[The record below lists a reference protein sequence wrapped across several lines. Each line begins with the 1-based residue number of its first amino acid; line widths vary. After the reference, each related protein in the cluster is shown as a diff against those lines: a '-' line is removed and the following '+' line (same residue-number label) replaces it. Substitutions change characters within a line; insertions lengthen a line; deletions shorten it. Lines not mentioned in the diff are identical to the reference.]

1 MWPSKNPT
9 AGKTN
14 PREFYC
20 SIYQAQKLFTAT
32 FISALTIPDFSIFV
46 PTPNSVPT
54 SNSMPTLISV
64 PLVEC
69 TEWYRQ
75 YGIER
80 TVWIY
85 VLEKIHFSSKI
96 VARNFS
102 SKNVPLLYRM
112 DCTEQYNST
121 KNNFLENCP
130 APWDLCPLEKTIAP
144 WDLCPLEKNCSSLSF
159 CK

>member
-32 FISALTIPDFSIFV
+32 FISALTIPYFSIFV

-102 SKNVPLLYRM
+102 SKNVPLLYHT
-112 DCTEQYNST
+112 DCTEQYNSIET
-121 KNNFLENCP
+121 KFPEKFP
-130 APWDLCPLEKTIAP
+130 APWHSFPLEKKNSPWDSCPLEKI
-144 WDLCPLEKNCSSLSF
+144 CSSLSLY
-159 CK
+159 K

>member
-102 SKNVPLLYRM
+102 SKNVPLLYHTE
-112 DCTEQYNST
+112 CTEQYNST
-121 KNNFLENCP
+121 ETKFLEKFP
-130 APWDLCPLEKTIAP
+130 APWHSCPLEKKNSP
-144 WDLCPLEKNCSSLSF
+144 WDSCPLEKICSSLSLY
-159 CK
+159 K